1 MKRLNLFSSI
11 MAAFVF
17 LTYAVPV
24 VASPIAVSATLTTAD
39 QSQLLATQPLVYF
52 GSGTGSG
59 AYTIQVSP
67 ASVLQPWD
75 GVGAAMTDSA
85 ATVFDALPASQ
96 LQPLLQQLFTQS
108 GAGFN
113 MVRLPMGASDM
124 SASGNY
130 SYDDV
135 AAGQTDPTLAHFSI
149 AHDRTAIIPLL
160 QNIASLNTNLKLLA
174 EPWSPPAWMKTN
186 GSMKGVS
193 GASSNTS
200 QIIAADFPYLANYF
214 VKFIQAYAN
223 SGLSIYAVSPQNEP
237 LNTQSGYPSAILTAR
252 DEARFIASDL
262 GPALANANL
271 GAVKI
276 FGLEDNYADTA
287 YAQTLLDSSAASYL
301 AGTSFHWY
309 NGNVSSMQT
318 VQDLDATKGVWATEA
333 TGTVSCPGG
342 AGSCPV
348 LTGSTFSASGFKTQ
362 MEQLTIGVPQNGG
375 RSILGWNLAL
385 NQNEGPTNGGCY
397 NCVGVVTVD
406 SSTSPA
412 SIYYNT
418 TYYALAHI
426 GKFVSPGANVISTTT
441 QGPTGIQDVG
451 FANPDGTFVLVV
463 FNGGSSSTTFTVA
476 WSGQTFDYSL
486 PAGAAVT
493 FKW

>member
-1 MKRLNLFSSI
+1 MKHLNIFSSI
-11 MAAFVF
+11 TAAFV
-17 LTYAVPV
+17 LLAYTLPA
-24 VASPIAVSATLTTAD
+24 VASPIAVSATMTTAD
-39 QSQLLATQPLVYF
+39 QSQLLAAQPLVHF
-52 GSGTGSG
+52 GNQTGSGT
-59 AYTIQVSP
+59 YTIQVSSS
-67 ASVLQPWD
+67 SVLQPWD

-85 ATVFDALPASQ
+85 ATVLEALPASQ
-96 LQPLLQQLFTQS
+96 LQPLLRQLFTPS

-130 SYDDV
+130 SYDDMP
-135 AAGQTDPTLAHFSI
+135 AGQTDPALAHFSI
-149 AHDRTAIIPLL
+149 AHDQTAIIPLL
-160 QNIASLNTNLKLLA
+160 QNITSLNTGLKLLA

-214 VKFIQAYAN
+214 VKFIQAYAKN
-223 SGLSIYAVSPQNEP
+223 GLSIHAVSPQNEP
-237 LNTQSGYPSAILTAR
+237 LNTQSGYPSAILTAS
-252 DEARFIASDL
+252 DEAGFIANDL
-262 GPALANANL
+262 RPALANASL
-271 GAVKI
+271 GSVKI

-287 YAQTLLDSSAASYL
+287 YAQTLLGSNAASYL

-309 NGNVSSMQT
+309 SGSVSSMQT
-318 VQDLDATKGVWATEA
+318 VQNLDAAKGVWLTES
-333 TGTVSCPGG
+333 TGTISCPQG
-342 AGSCPV
+342 AGNCPT

-362 MEQLTIGVPQNGG
+362 MQQLVMGVPRNGG
-375 RSILGWNLAL
+375 RGILGWNLAL
-385 NQNEGPTNGGCY
+385 NEHDGPTNGGCY

-418 TYYALAHI
+418 TYYTLAHI
-426 GKFVSPGANVISTTT
+426 GGFVAPGANVISTTT
-441 QGPTGIQDVG
+441 QGATGIQDVG
-451 FANPDGTFVLVV
+451 FANPDGTFVLVA

-476 WSGQTFDYSL
+476 WNGQTFDYTL
-486 PAGAAVT
+486 PASAAVT